1 MEQQE
6 YVWKT
11 ISVGWNNQEKEWEV
25 YGLGWV
31 SLNHEFLG
39 GYSLKK
45 HAIEEAMIYAFET
58 SCGPAR
64 SKRVNI
70 FSKSGKH
77 LKTVWGA

>member
-1 MEQQE
+1 
-6 YVWKT
+6 
-11 ISVGWNNQEKEWEV
+11 
-25 YGLGWV
+25 
-31 SLNHEFLG
+31 LNHEFLG

-77 LKTVWGA
+77 LKTVWEAA